1 MIEQQCEVPEYN
13 PPSQEI
19 QEILRNVKT
28 IAVVGLSPKQDRDS
42 NKVARY
48 LIDQGYEVV
57 PVNPGQREI
66 LARTC
71 YKTLKDIP
79 FPVDMADLFLNPKR
93 VAPVVDEAI
102 EKGIPVIWMQL
113 GVVHNEAAKKA
124 REAGIKV
131 VMNKCV
137 KIEHQAM
144 LSASPTAGQPTEPT

>member
-1 MIEQQCEVPEYN
+1 MQQCEIPEYN

-19 QEILRNVKT
+19 QEILREVKR
-28 IAVVGLSPKQDRDS
+28 IAVAGLSPKEERDS

-48 LIDQGYEVV
+48 LMAQGYEIV
-57 PVNPGQREI
+57 PVNPGQRKI
-66 LARTC
+66 LGKTC
-71 YKTLKDIP
+71 YKSIKDIP
-79 FPVDMADLFLNPKR
+79 FRIDMADLFLNPKR
-93 VAPVVDEAI
+93 VPPVVDEAI

-131 VMNKCV
+131 IMNKCV

-144 LSASPTAGQPTEPT
+144 VSPSPIAQQPSELT